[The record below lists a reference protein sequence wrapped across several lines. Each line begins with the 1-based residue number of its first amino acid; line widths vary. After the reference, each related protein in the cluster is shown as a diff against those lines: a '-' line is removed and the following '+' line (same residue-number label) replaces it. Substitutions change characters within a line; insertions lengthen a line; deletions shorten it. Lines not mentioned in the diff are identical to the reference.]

1 MAPNRSQILLLR
13 GVNIG
18 PNKRIAMPEL
28 RAVLTEAGFKD
39 VRTYVQSGN
48 VVLTSSVSA
57 NKLGAQSEKLIAERF
72 GFDVDVIVRTADELA
87 EVVARNPLADVADN
101 PKRYQVS
108 FLDGEPNPEA
118 VAKIADAAA
127 PTERLVSVGR
137 ELYAWH
143 PDGVGRSKMW
153 TKLAGPTLG
162 VRATARNW
170 TTVTTLLEMAG
181 ES

>member
-1 MAPNRSQILLLR
+1 MASNRSQILLLR
-13 GVNIG
+13 GINIG
-18 PNKRIAMPEL
+18 SNKRIAMPQL
-28 RAVLTEAGFKD
+28 RDLLTDAGFD
-39 VRTYVQSGN
+39 EVRTYVASGN
-48 VVLTSSVSA
+48 VVLSSSVSA
-57 NKLGAQSEKLIAERF
+57 SKLGAQCEKLIAERF

-87 EVVARNPLADVADN
+87 AVVRLNPLADVADN

-108 FLDGEPNPEA
+108 FCDGEP
-118 VAKIADAAA
+118 DAAA
-127 PTERLVSVGR
+127 VDKVAAAAAPGERVVAIGR

-153 TKLAGPTLG
+153 TKLAGSGLG